1 MSAADRERW
10 DAKYANRQALGA
22 QPDDWLRQS
31 LVQVPPGRALELG
44 CGLGHNAIWLAE
56 QGWQVDAVDISPV
69 GLARAAELAHSR
81 QAVVQWIAADLD
93 DLSWEPPR
101 SKYDLIVVFRFL
113 DRLRLPQLIEESLA
127 PGGLLVYETFSVGQL
142 SRPDNHLKNPAFALN
157 PGELPTL
164 FPQLTALDYE
174 EANLDDRCV
183 GRLLARRAR

>member
-1 MSAADRERW
+1 MSATDRERW
-10 DAKYANRQALGA
+10 DAKYADRQAVEPP
-22 QPDDWLRQS
+22 PDDWLRQS
-31 LVQVPPGRALELG
+31 VEAIPPGRALELA

-69 GLARAAELAHSR
+69 GLARAAELAKSR
-81 QAVVQWIAADLD
+81 QALVQWIAADLD

-164 FPQLTALDYE
+164 FPALTTVKYE
-174 EANLDDRCV
+174 EADLDDRSV
-183 GRLLARRAR
+183 GRLLARK